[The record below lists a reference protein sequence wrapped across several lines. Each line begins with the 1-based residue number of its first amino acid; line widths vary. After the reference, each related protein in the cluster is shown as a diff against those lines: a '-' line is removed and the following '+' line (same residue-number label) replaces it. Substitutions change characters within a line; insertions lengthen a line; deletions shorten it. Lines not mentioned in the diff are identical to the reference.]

1 MNKKRKAAN
10 KKHQKTRARVKALNA
25 LSLKK
30 MKKKKPAV
38 VKEVVENV
46 AEAVKQDTT
55 AKKETAK
62 KAPAKKATAKKKAPA
77 KKAPAKK
84 TATKK

>member
-10 KKHQKTRARVKALNA
+10 KKHQKTRSRVKALNA

-30 MKKKKPAV
+30 MKKKKPTV

-46 AEAVKQDTT
+46 AEEVKQDTP

-62 KAPAKKATAKKKAPA
+62 KAPAKKAAAKKAPA
-77 KKAPAKK
+77 KKAVAKK
-84 TATKK
+84 TTTKK